1 MRFLTGLLVLGMSL
15 WTTQAYEIGLVR
27 AAFIL
32 RCNANRSDRNYTNVS
47 VI

>member
-27 AAFIL
+27 DGL
-32 RCNANRSDRNYTNVS
+32 TTTTERWHYSCANFVFL
-47 VI
+47 

>member
-27 AAFIL
+27 AASSYTKRTSRNCANVTFI
-32 RCNANRSDRNYTNVS
+32 
-47 VI
+47 